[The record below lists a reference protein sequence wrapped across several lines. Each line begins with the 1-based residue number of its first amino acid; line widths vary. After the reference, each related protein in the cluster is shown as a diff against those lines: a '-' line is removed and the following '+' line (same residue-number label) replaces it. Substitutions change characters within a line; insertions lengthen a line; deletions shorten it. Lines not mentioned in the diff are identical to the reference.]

1 MSNTQPDSLLILV
14 CTYNERNNLPTLFE
28 QIEACVP
35 NAKILVV
42 DDNSPDGTSDWVEQQ
57 IKERKENVAFRSA
70 EEASLASLA
79 TFAERRTTQTP
90 SISLIRRSGKLGL
103 GTAIRA
109 GMQFAIDNGYEW
121 LLNLDADLSHSPS
134 SIPSLLAK
142 RDCADLVVGSRYVE
156 GGGMEGC
163 SWKRVFV
170 SKCANAYARRIIGWS
185 VRDCS
190 SAFRLYRVSCLR
202 ALKLNELRGTGYGFL
217 EEVLW
222 HLIDQGARLCEVGI
236 VYTERREGKSK
247 ISIKEALS
255 TIGSI
260 HRVARLQRRR
270 ANE

>member
-1 MSNTQPDSLLILV
+1 MNETQPDSLLILV
-14 CTYNERNNLPTLFE
+14 CTYNERDNLPTLFE
-28 QIEACVP
+28 QIEVAVP

-42 DDNSPDGTSDWVEQQ
+42 DDNSPDGTSEWVEQQ
-57 IKERKENVAFRSA
+57 MKLK
-70 EEASLASLA
+70 
-79 TFAERRTTQTP
+79 P

-109 GMQFAIDNGYEW
+109 GMEFAMNHGYEW
-121 LLNLDADLSHSPS
+121 LLNLDGDLSHSPN
-134 SIPSLLAK
+134 SIPALLAQK
-142 RDCADLVVGSRYVE
+142 DNSDVVIGSRYVE

-163 SWKRVFV
+163 SWRRVFV

-222 HLIDQGARLCEVGI
+222 HLIDAGARLIEVGI
-236 VYTERREGKSK
+236 VYTERLEGKSK
-247 ISIKEALS
+247 ISIEEARS
-255 TIGSI
+255 TVASI
-260 HRVARLQRRR
+260 HRVARLQRGRR
-270 ANE
+270 RL

>member
-1 MSNTQPDSLLILV
+1 MNETQPDSLLILV
-14 CTYNERNNLPTLFE
+14 CTYNERDNLPTLFE
-28 QIEACVP
+28 QIEASVP

-57 IKERKENVAFRSA
+57 MKLK
-70 EEASLASLA
+70 
-79 TFAERRTTQTP
+79 P

-109 GMQFAIDNGYEW
+109 GMEFAMDHGYQW
-121 LLNLDADLSHSPS
+121 LLNLDGDLSHSPS
-134 SIPSLLAK
+134 SIPALLVQK
-142 RDCADLVVGSRYVE
+142 DNSDVVIGSRYVE

-163 SWKRVFV
+163 SWRRVFV

-222 HLIDQGARLCEVGI
+222 HLIDEGARLREVGI
-236 VYTERREGKSK
+236 VYTERLEGKSK

-255 TIGSI
+255 TIASI
-260 HRVARLQRRR
+260 HRVARLQRK
-270 ANE
+270 

>member
-1 MSNTQPDSLLILV
+1 METQPDSLLILV
-14 CTYNERNNLPTLFE
+14 CTYNERDNLPTLFE
-28 QIEACVP
+28 QIEAAVP

-57 IKERKENVAFRSA
+57 SKLN
-70 EEASLASLA
+70 
-79 TFAERRTTQTP
+79 P

-103 GTAIRA
+103 GTAIRV
-109 GMQFAIDNGYEW
+109 GMEYAMDHSYEW
-121 LLNLDADLSHSPS
+121 LLNLDGDLSHSPS
-134 SIPSLLAK
+134 SIPALLVQK
-142 RDCADLVVGSRYVE
+142 DNSDVVIGSRYVK

-163 SWKRVFV
+163 SWRRVFV

-202 ALKLNELRGTGYGFL
+202 ALKLDDLRGTGYGFL

-222 HLIDQGARLCEVGI
+222 HLIDQGARLREVGI
-236 VYTERREGKSK
+236 VYTERLEGKSK

-255 TIGSI
+255 TIASI
-260 HRVARLQRRR
+260 HRVARLQRGRR
-270 ANE
+270 RL

>member
-1 MSNTQPDSLLILV
+1 MTNTQPYSLLILV
-14 CTYNERNNLPTLFE
+14 CTYNERDNLPTLFE

-35 NAKILVV
+35 NARILVV

-57 IKERKENVAFRSA
+57 LRLK
-70 EEASLASLA
+70 
-79 TFAERRTTQTP
+79 P

-109 GMQFAIDNGYEW
+109 GMEFAIENGFEW

-134 SIPSLLAK
+134 SIPAMLAK
-142 RDCADLVVGSRYVE
+142 REGSDIVVGSRYVA

-163 SWKRVFV
+163 SWRRVFV

-190 SAFRLYRVSCLR
+190 SAFRLYRVSSLKM
-202 ALKLNELRGTGYGFL
+202 LKLSELVGTGYGFL

-222 HLIDQGARLCEVGI
+222 HLIDKGARLHEVGI

-260 HRVARLQRRR
+260 HRVARLQKSRRR
-270 ANE
+270 K

>member
-1 MSNTQPDSLLILV
+1 LLILV
-14 CTYNERNNLPTLFE
+14 CTYNERDNLPTLFE

-35 NAKILVV
+35 NARILVV

-57 IKERKENVAFRSA
+57 LRLK
-70 EEASLASLA
+70 
-79 TFAERRTTQTP
+79 P

-109 GMQFAIDNGYEW
+109 GMEFAIENGFEW

-134 SIPSLLAK
+134 SIPAMLAK
-142 RDCADLVVGSRYVE
+142 REGSDIVVGSRYVA

-163 SWKRVFV
+163 SWRRVFV

-190 SAFRLYRVSCLR
+190 SAFRLYRVSSLKM
-202 ALKLNELRGTGYGFL
+202 LKLSELVGTGYGFL

-222 HLIDQGARLCEVGI
+222 HLIDKGARLHEVGI

-260 HRVARLQRRR
+260 HRVARLQKSRRR
-270 ANE
+270 K

>member
-1 MSNTQPDSLLILV
+1 MNNTQSDSLLILV
-14 CTYNERNNLPTLFE
+14 CTYNERDNLPTLFE
-28 QIEACVP
+28 QIESVLP
-35 NAKILVV
+35 NARILVV

-57 IKERKENVAFRSA
+57 IKERKEKVDFRSA
-70 EEASLASLA
+70 DEATLA
-79 TFAERRTTQTP
+79 TFADRKATQTQ

-103 GTAIRA
+103 GTALRA

-121 LLNLDADLSHSPS
+121 MLNLDADLSHSPS
-134 SIPSLLAK
+134 SIPSLLAQ
-142 RDCADLVVGSRYVE
+142 RHISDVVVGSRYVE

-190 SAFRLYRVSCLR
+190 SAFRLYRVSSLR
-202 ALKLNELRGTGYGFL
+202 VLKLDELRGTGYGFL

-222 HLIDQGARLCEVGI
+222 HLIDQGARLREVGI

-255 TIGSI
+255 TIASI
-260 HRVARLQRRR
+260 HRVARLQKGRL
-270 ANE
+270 

>member
-1 MSNTQPDSLLILV
+1 METQPDSLLILV
-14 CTYNERNNLPTLFE
+14 CTYNERDNLPTLFE
-28 QIEACVP
+28 QIEAAVP

-57 IKERKENVAFRSA
+57 SRLN
-70 EEASLASLA
+70 
-79 TFAERRTTQTP
+79 P

-103 GTAIRA
+103 GTAIRV
-109 GMQFAIDNGYEW
+109 GMEYAMDHGYEW
-121 LLNLDADLSHSPS
+121 LLNLDGDLSHSPS
-134 SIPSLLAK
+134 SIPALLVQK
-142 RDCADLVVGSRYVE
+142 DNSDVVIGSRYVE

-163 SWKRVFV
+163 SWRRVFV

-202 ALKLNELRGTGYGFL
+202 ALKLDELRGTGYGFL

-222 HLIDQGARLCEVGI
+222 HLIDEGARLREVGI
-236 VYTERREGKSK
+236 VYTERLEGKSK

-255 TIGSI
+255 TIASI
-260 HRVARLQRRR
+260 HRVARLQRGRR
-270 ANE
+270 RL

>member
-1 MSNTQPDSLLILV
+1 MIEPQPVSLLILV
-14 CTYNERNNLPTLFE
+14 CTYNERDNLPTLIE
-28 QIEACVP
+28 QIEAAVP

-42 DDNSPDGTSDWVEQQ
+42 DDNSPDGTSEWVEQQ
-57 IKERKENVAFRSA
+57 MKLK
-70 EEASLASLA
+70 
-79 TFAERRTTQTP
+79 P

-109 GMQFAIDNGYEW
+109 GMEFAMNHGYEW
-121 LLNLDADLSHSPS
+121 LLNLDGDLSHSPN
-134 SIPSLLAK
+134 SIPALLAQK
-142 RDCADLVVGSRYVE
+142 DNSDVVIGSRYVE

-163 SWKRVFV
+163 SWRRVFV

-222 HLIDQGARLCEVGI
+222 HLIDAGARLIEVGI
-236 VYTERREGKSK
+236 VYTERLEGKSK
-247 ISIKEALS
+247 ISIEEARS
-255 TIGSI
+255 TVASI
-260 HRVARLQRRR
+260 HRVARLQRGRR
-270 ANE
+270 RL

>member
-1 MSNTQPDSLLILV
+1 MTNNQPDSLLILV
-14 CTYNERNNLPTLFE
+14 CTYNERDNLPTLFE

-35 NAKILVV
+35 NARILVV

-57 IKERKENVAFRSA
+57 LRLK
-70 EEASLASLA
+70 
-79 TFAERRTTQTP
+79 P

-109 GMQFAIDNGYEW
+109 GMEFAIENGYEW

-134 SIPSLLAK
+134 SIPTMLDK
-142 RDCADLVVGSRYVE
+142 REGSDIVVGSRYVA

-163 SWKRVFV
+163 SWRRVFV
-170 SKCANAYARRIIGWS
+170 SKCANAYARWIIGWS

-190 SAFRLYRVSCLR
+190 SAFRLYRVSSLKM
-202 ALKLNELRGTGYGFL
+202 LKLRELVGTGYGFL

-222 HLIDQGARLCEVGI
+222 HLIDNGARLREVGI

-255 TIGSI
+255 TIGSL
-260 HRVARLQRRR
+260 HRVARLQKSRIRK
-270 ANE
+270 

>member
-1 MSNTQPDSLLILV
+1 MTTPNPDALLILV
-14 CTYNERNNLPTLFE
+14 CTYNERDNLPTLFE
-28 QIEACVP
+28 QIESVLP
-35 NAKILVV
+35 NARILVV

-57 IKERKENVAFRSA
+57 IRVKP
-70 EEASLASLA
+70 
-79 TFAERRTTQTP
+79 T
-90 SISLIRRSGKLGL
+90 ISLIRRSGKLGL

-109 GMQFAIDNGYEW
+109 GMQFAIENGFEW

-134 SIPSLLAK
+134 SIPKLLAQ
-142 RDCADLVVGSRYVE
+142 RDCSDVIVGSRYVE

-190 SAFRLYRVSCLR
+190 SAFRLYRVSRLR
-202 ALKLNELRGTGYGFL
+202 ELNLNEIRGAGYGFL

-222 HLIDQGARLCEVGI
+222 HLINQGARLSEVGI

-255 TIGSI
+255 TINSI
-260 HRVARLQRRR
+260 HRVAKLQKGRRP
-270 ANE
+270 

>member
-1 MSNTQPDSLLILV
+1 MKNTQPISLLILV
-14 CTYNERNNLPTLFE
+14 CTYNERDNLPTLFE

-35 NAKILVV
+35 NARILVV

-57 IKERKENVAFRSA
+57 LLLK
-70 EEASLASLA
+70 
-79 TFAERRTTQTP
+79 P

-103 GTAIRA
+103 GTAIRV
-109 GMQFAIDNGYEW
+109 GMEFAIENGFEW

-134 SIPSLLAK
+134 SIPAMLAK
-142 RDCADLVVGSRYVE
+142 REGSDIVVGSRYVA

-163 SWKRVFV
+163 SWRRVFV

-190 SAFRLYRVSCLR
+190 SAFRLYRVSSLKM
-202 ALKLNELRGTGYGFL
+202 LKLSELVGTGYGFL

-222 HLIDQGARLCEVGI
+222 HLIDRGARLHEVGI

-260 HRVARLQRRR
+260 HRVARLQKSRRR
-270 ANE
+270 K

>member
-1 MSNTQPDSLLILV
+1 MSNTQPESLLILV
-14 CTYNERNNLPTLFE
+14 CTYNERDNLPTLFE
-28 QIEACVP
+28 QIEAVLP
-35 NAKILVV
+35 NARILVV
-42 DDNSPDGTSDWVEQQ
+42 DDNSPDGTSDFVEQQ
-57 IKERKENVAFRSA
+57 IEERKG
-70 EEASLASLA
+70 
-79 TFAERRTTQTP
+79 TQKS

-103 GTAIRA
+103 GTAIRV

-134 SIPSLLAK
+134 AIPSLLAQ
-142 RDCADLVVGSRYVE
+142 REISDVVIGSRYVE

-202 ALKLNELRGTGYGFL
+202 SLKLNELRGTGYGFL

-222 HLIDQGARLCEVGI
+222 HLINLGARLGEVGI

-255 TIGSI
+255 TITSI
-260 HRVARLQRRR
+260 HRVARLQRGRSP
-270 ANE
+270 

>member
-1 MSNTQPDSLLILV
+1 METQPNSLLILV
-14 CTYNERNNLPTLFE
+14 CTYNERDNLPTLIE
-28 QIEACVP
+28 QIEAAVP

-57 IKERKENVAFRSA
+57 MKLR
-70 EEASLASLA
+70 
-79 TFAERRTTQTP
+79 P

-103 GTAIRA
+103 GTAIRV
-109 GMQFAIDNGYEW
+109 GMEYAMDHGYEW
-121 LLNLDADLSHSPS
+121 LLNLDGDLSHSPG
-134 SIPSLLAK
+134 SIPALLVQK
-142 RDCADLVVGSRYVE
+142 DNSDVVIGSRYVE

-163 SWKRVFV
+163 SWRRVFV

-222 HLIDQGARLCEVGI
+222 HLIDEGARLREVGI
-236 VYTERREGKSK
+236 VYTERLEGKSK

-255 TIGSI
+255 TIASI
-260 HRVARLQRRR
+260 HRVARLQRK
-270 ANE
+270 

>member
-1 MSNTQPDSLLILV
+1 MIETQPDSLLILV
-14 CTYNERNNLPTLFE
+14 CTYNERDNLPTLFE
-28 QIEACVP
+28 QIEAAVP

-57 IKERKENVAFRSA
+57 MKLK
-70 EEASLASLA
+70 
-79 TFAERRTTQTP
+79 P

-109 GMQFAIDNGYEW
+109 GMEFAMNHGDEW
-121 LLNLDADLSHSPS
+121 LLNLDGDLSHSPS
-134 SIPSLLAK
+134 SIQALLAQK
-142 RDCADLVVGSRYVE
+142 DNSDVVIGSRYVE

-163 SWKRVFV
+163 SWRRVFV

-190 SAFRLYRVSCLR
+190 SAFRLYRVSRLR

-222 HLIDQGARLCEVGI
+222 HLIDSGARLSEVGI
-236 VYTERREGKSK
+236 VYTERIEGKSK

-255 TIGSI
+255 TIVSI
-260 HRVARLQRRR
+260 HRVASLQRGRR
-270 ANE
+270 RV